1 MQGEGWGVTWLDYAR
16 WQDSLQEGSGEPW
29 KDFKQEGDLI

>member
-1 MQGEGWGVTWLDYAR
+1 MGSDVAGEGYAR
-16 WQDSLQEGSGEPW
+16 WQDSLQKGSGEPW